1 LDKKICNQCDSNCKT
16 CQIKSTNCTDCE
28 SNYFLEENKCYECTE
43 CKEKYSYNCKCIS
56 CHEGKYLTNY
66 QCKDCDKSC
75 KKCELEAKRCLECYD
90 GNYLSQFQCLPC
102 FSRCKKCYLGPD
114 GTDNHHCLSCFDE
127 YLYYKG
133 NCVDECPEGYYE
145 KDKNCEQ
152 CNILCKTI
160 GANCTQCESCLDG
173 YYLIKDEYNCKKCS
187 EHCKTCLEGESGENE
202 NCLTCDEFSDY
213 KYLVKAE
220 GFGNNCVE
228 KCPNGTV
235 LENNFCINEKKGNSS
250 GASTFLIFILVG
262 LGSLLIILTVIFVFV
277 TLRSRKKK
285 LNIRNSKIDEKLVD
299 QINKDLGLYQSF
311 EGN

>member
-1 LDKKICNQCDSNCKT
+1 MEDQ
-16 CQIKSTNCTDCE
+16 
-28 SNYFLEENKCYECTE
+28 
-43 CKEKYSYNCKCIS
+43 
-56 CHEGKYLTNY
+56 
-66 QCKDCDKSC
+66 
-75 KKCELEAKRCLECYD
+75 
-90 GNYLSQFQCLPC
+90 
-102 FSRCKKCYLGPD
+102 
-114 GTDNHHCLSCFDE
+114 HCLSCFDN
-127 YLYYKG
+127 YLLYKG